1 MRRDLDHLPEGK
13 RAELGRVLQILFDG
27 FEAAKAGRSH
37 AHLKN
42 GRILKVILFGS
53 YARGDWVADPVGGY
67 YSDYDLLVVVDHE
80 ALTDVVEYWA
90 AADDQLMRER
100 LVAKRLSA
108 PVNFIVHSLADV
120 NAQLRKGR
128 PFFLDVLRDG
138 IALYE
143 AEGFEFVKPEP
154 LTPQAALE
162 EAEGYFTE
170 WFGSA
175 EQRLE
180 IAGFAIS
187 RGFLKD
193 AAFDLH
199 QTAERLYVCLLLVAT
214 LYAPKS
220 HRLSFLRSQA
230 ERLAPD
236 LIEAWPRA
244 TRFEQR
250 CFEQLRRAYVEA
262 RYSPSYQITS
272 AELDWLLARV
282 EVLRGLVEVACR
294 RKLDDLRSVAG

>member
-1 MRRDLDHLPEGK
+1 M
-13 RAELGRVLQILFDG
+13 
-27 FEAAKAGRSH
+27 
-37 AHLKN
+37 
-42 GRILKVILFGS
+42 
-53 YARGDWVADPVGGY
+53 
-67 YSDYDLLVVVDHE
+67 
-80 ALTDVVEYWA
+80 
-90 AADDQLMRER
+90 
-100 LVAKRLSA
+100 
-108 PVNFIVHSLADV
+108 NFIVHSLADV

-162 EAEGYFTE
+162 EAEGYFRE
-170 WFGSA
+170 WFDSA
-175 EQRLE
+175 AEFLVGANFHADRGALK
-180 IAGFAIS
+180 IAVFE
-187 RGFLKD
+187 
-193 AAFDLH
+193 LH
-199 QTAERLYVCLLLVAT
+199 QAVERFYVCLLLVET

-230 ERLAPD
+230 ERIAPS

-262 RYSPSYQITS
+262 RYSPSYQIS
-272 AELDWLLARV
+272 ADELSWLQGRIGALRDLVREACDLKLQQLRRAAR
-282 EVLRGLVEVACR
+282 
-294 RKLDDLRSVAG
+294 

>member
-1 MRRDLDHLPEGK
+1 M
-13 RAELGRVLQILFDG
+13 LQILFDG

-162 EAEGYFTE
+162 EAEGYFRE
-170 WFGSA
+170 WFDSA
-175 EQRLE
+175 AEFLVGANFHADRGALK
-180 IAGFAIS
+180 IAVFE
-187 RGFLKD
+187 
-193 AAFDLH
+193 LH
-199 QTAERLYVCLLLVAT
+199 QAVERFYVCLLLVET

-230 ERLAPD
+230 ERIAPS

-262 RYSPSYQITS
+262 RYSPSYQIS
-272 AELDWLLARV
+272 ADELSWLQGRIGALRDLVREACDLKLQQLRRAAR
-282 EVLRGLVEVACR
+282 
-294 RKLDDLRSVAG
+294 